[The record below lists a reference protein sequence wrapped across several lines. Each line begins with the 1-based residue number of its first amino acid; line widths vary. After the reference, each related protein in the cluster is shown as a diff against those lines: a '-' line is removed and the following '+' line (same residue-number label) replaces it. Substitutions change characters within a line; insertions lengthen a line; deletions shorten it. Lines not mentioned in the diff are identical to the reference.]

1 MTDIHAQNSA
11 CEADYPTEL
20 RKMADLID
28 RSGLRHTAEMV
39 REGADE
45 LERYREALE
54 RIAEMR
60 DTGRHDGI
68 PEQAP
73 RLCDWEMCQTARV
86 ALKQETVSDER
97 GARAFLPVVDSS
109 KGEEKPK

>member
-1 MTDIHAQNSA
+1 MNIHAQTSA
-11 CEADYPTEL
+11 READSPTEL
-20 RKMADLID
+20 RKMADLIE

-39 REGADE
+39 RDAADE

-60 DTGRHDGI
+60 DTGCHDGI

-73 RLCDWEMCQTARV
+73 HLCDWEMCQIARD
-86 ALKQETVSDER
+86 ALAT
-97 GARAFLPVVDSS
+97 DS
-109 KGEEKPK
+109 GHG